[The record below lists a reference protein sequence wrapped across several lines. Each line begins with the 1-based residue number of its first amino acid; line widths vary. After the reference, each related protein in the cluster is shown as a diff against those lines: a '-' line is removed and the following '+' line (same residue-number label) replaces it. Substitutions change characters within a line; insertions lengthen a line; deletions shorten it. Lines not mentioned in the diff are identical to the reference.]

1 MTRIFIEVPLF
12 TKRWREVELDD
23 NDLIQLQQ
31 ILLENPQSGVMM
43 QGPGGIRIK
52 TETARRYKK

>member
-12 TKRWREVELDD
+12 TKRWRELELDD

-43 QGPGGIRIK
+43 QGTGGIRIK